1 LSIACLLQIQF
12 VDHRTIVDPIGSH
25 LSLNLKIRGD
35 RIQNITYAI
44 QSNPAR
50 AGVDFNERCLRLA
63 REGRSKYDINLNKKI
78 QRGTSM
84 TTAAPNFPAHDLD
97 LGADM
102 KIRYFHRAGGDTRLV
117 LLHPS
122 SGYGRMWELTADHLD
137 RRFSVYAPDQ
147 RGHGDSGRPNGE
159 YSAEEYAHE
168 LRSIVDQW
176 GLKRI
181 VVGGHS
187 LGGRVALIF
196 AARYPEITAGLIM
209 VAGPHLSNFYQTRAA
224 VQSVY
229 TSAYKMLVSPAE
241 FASRA
246 DALAFIR
253 QLRPQDAE
261 FAIQHRLDHNMDHAA
276 DGRVTVKYDPVRV
289 AQGLTHQLV
298 DLKKYA
304 ADVRCPTAFI
314 RATAS
319 TEMTPD
325 AARDVAKFWQQTEV
339 DIYSVEAKTSLQ
351 LENPGDLAAAISS
364 FADKRL

>member
-1 LSIACLLQIQF
+1 
-12 VDHRTIVDPIGSH
+12 
-25 LSLNLKIRGD
+25 
-35 RIQNITYAI
+35 
-44 QSNPAR
+44 
-50 AGVDFNERCLRLA
+50 
-63 REGRSKYDINLNKKI
+63 
-78 QRGTSM
+78 M
-84 TTAAPNFPAHDLD
+84 TTDSPNFLAHDLD
-97 LGADM
+97 LSADM
-102 KIRYFHRAGGDTRLV
+102 KIHYFHRPGGATNLV

-122 SGYGRMWELTADHLD
+122 SGYGRMWERTANHLD
-137 RRFSVYAPDQ
+137 LRFSVYAPDQ

-159 YSAEEYAHE
+159 YSAQEYANE
-168 LRSIVDQW
+168 LRSIVDKW
-176 GLKRI
+176 RLKRI

-187 LGGRVALIF
+187 LRGRVALIF
-196 AARYPEITAGLIM
+196 AAWYPEITAGLIM
-209 VAGPHLSNFYQTRAA
+209 VGGPHLSNFYQTKAA

-229 TSAYKMLVSPAE
+229 TTSYKTLVSPTE

-246 DALAFIR
+246 DAMAFIR
-253 QLRPQDAE
+253 QLRPQDTE
-261 FAIQHRLDHNMDHAA
+261 FALEHRLDHNMNHAA

-314 RATAS
+314 RATGS

-339 DIYSVEAKTSLQ
+339 DIYSVEARTNLQ
-351 LENPGDLAAAISS
+351 LENPRDLAAAISS